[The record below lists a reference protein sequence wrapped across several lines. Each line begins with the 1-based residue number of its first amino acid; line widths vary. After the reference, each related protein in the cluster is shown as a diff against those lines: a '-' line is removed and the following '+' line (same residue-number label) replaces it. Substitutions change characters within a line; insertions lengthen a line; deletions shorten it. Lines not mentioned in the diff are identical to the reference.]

1 MKKLIVFVVLLA
13 ALGTGGWAYYQNRT
27 RPEPT
32 VTTVPV
38 SRGEVVER
46 VQATGTLEAV
56 TTVTVGTQVS
66 GVVQELYADFNSIV
80 RKGQVIARLDPS
92 ILQVQIE
99 SQRAN
104 VVRAEA
110 DLERLHVALA
120 DAQQKYDRAK
130 AMFAKELVPKTDYEA
145 AELAVKSADA
155 QIKSSEASL
164 TQSKASLNQ
173 ATVNLGYTV
182 ITSPIDGI
190 VISRNVEPGQ
200 TVASSMNA
208 PTLFIIAADLTKM
221 QVVANIDES
230 DVGRM
235 RPAQVVTFRVDAY
248 PTDTFVGAVEQVRL
262 QPAVVQNVV
271 VYSTVIAVP
280 NPQLKLKPGMTATVG
295 IEIARRNNVVRVPT
309 AAVRFRPTE
318 AMFTVLNQPV
328 PPELTRGGGIGGGRG
343 REGGGRG
350 RDGGPGQGGGAAQ
363 ASPAAGAP
371 QGPGAAAGP
380 SSSPSG
386 ANAPATAAPA
396 PAAPQARAT
405 QQATQPDGGGRPDSP
420 EARGGGDRMA
430 AGGPGGGEGGRAVG
444 GGEGGRG
451 SGGGRG
457 GFDPNMTP
465 EERRKRMEERMANM
479 TPEEREQFQA
489 RMKEREAQGGG
500 RGGFGGGPGG
510 GQPGGGQPGFG
521 GGRGNAGGG
530 PSGGRN
536 ADGNNA
542 NGGRSG
548 RDLGRGM
555 TGNVTAGTSITSGH
569 ATIDSLFGPL
579 QMTETRGR
587 AWLYENKQLK
597 SVNLRLGVSDG
608 TYSEL
613 LDGDLKEGQ
622 EVVVNMVTGL
632 EPVARPGQ
640 QGTGNPLMGPQRG
653 GPGGPGGGNR
663 GGGGGRGF

>member
-99 SQRAN
+99 SQKAN

-208 PTLFIIAADLTKM
+208 PTLFVIAADLTKM

-235 RPAQVVTFRVDAY
+235 RPGQVVSFRVDAY

-295 IEIARRNNVVRVPT
+295 IEIARRNSVVRVPT

-328 PPELTRGGGIGGGRG
+328 PPEVTRGGGFGGG

-350 RDGGPGQGGGAAQ
+350 RDGGPGQGGGAPQ

-371 QGPGAAAGP
+371 QGPGAGAGP

-386 ANAPATAAPA
+386 ANAPAAAPA
-396 PAAPQARAT
+396 TAAPQARAT
-405 QQATQPDGGGRPDSP
+405 QQATQPGGGGRPDSP

-444 GGEGGRG
+444 GSEGGRG

-479 TPEEREQFQA
+479 TPEERERFQA

-510 GQPGGGQPGFG
+510 GQSGGGQPGFG
-521 GGRGNAGGG
+521 SGRGNAG
-530 PSGGRN
+530 GGRN

>member
-1 MKKLIVFVVLLA
+1 MKKLIVFVVIVA
-13 ALGTGGWAYYQNRT
+13 ALGTGGWAYYANRT
-27 RPEPT
+27 RPEPQ
-32 VTTVPV
+32 VSSVPV

-56 TTVTVGTQVS
+56 TTVDVGTQVS

-104 VVRAEA
+104 VLRSEA
-110 DLERLHVALA
+110 DLERLRVSLE
-120 DAQQKYDRAK
+120 DAKQKLDRAQ
-130 AMFAKELVPKTDYEA
+130 AMFKKELVPRADLEA

-173 ATVNLGYTV
+173 AMVNMGYTV

-190 VISRNVEPGQ
+190 VISRNVDPGQ

-235 RPAQVVTFRVDAY
+235 RPGQVVSFRVDAY
-248 PTDTFVGAVEQVRL
+248 PTDTFIGAVEQVRL

-295 IEIARRNNVVRVPT
+295 IEIARRDNVLRLPT

-328 PPELTRGGGIGGGRG
+328 PPELQRGAGGFAGGRN
-343 REGGGRG
+343 GGRG
-350 RDGGPGQGGGAAQ
+350 RDGGGGQGGV
-363 ASPAAGAP
+363 
-371 QGPGAAAGP
+371 PGAN
-380 SSSPSG
+380 G
-386 ANAPATAAPA
+386 ARQGGAAPA
-396 PAAPQARAT
+396 PTAAPQAAPQPSQPAAAPQARGA
-405 QQATQPDGGGRPDSP
+405 GRPESP

-430 AGGPGGGEGGRAVG
+430 GNLG

-451 SGGGRG
+451 SDGGRG
-457 GFDPNMTP
+457 GFDPNMSP
-465 EERRKRMEERMANM
+465 EERLKRMEERMASM
-479 TPEEREQFQA
+479 TPEERERMQA
-489 RMKEREAQGGG
+489 RVKEREAQGGG
-500 RGGFGGGPGG
+500 RGGQTGV
-510 GQPGGGQPGFG
+510 
-521 GGRGNAGGG
+521 GGRGNQGGG
-530 PSGGRN
+530 N
-536 ADGNNA
+536 ATPNNA
-542 NGGRSG
+542 AAGRSG
-548 RDLGRGM
+548 RDLGRGI
-555 TGNVTAGTSITSGH
+555 TGNVAAGTSITSGH
-569 ATIDSLFGPL
+569 TTIDSLFAPL
-579 QMTETRGR
+579 QTTETRGR

-597 SVNLRLGVSDG
+597 SVPLRLGVTDG
-608 TYSEL
+608 TFSEVL
-613 LDGDLKEGQ
+613 GGDLKEGQ

-632 EPVARPGQ
+632 EPVTRPGQ
-640 QGTGNPLMGPQRG
+640 PATGNPLMGPQRG
-653 GPGGPGGGNR
+653 GPGGGGGGNR